1 MRPPPARP
9 SLHLIGIHT
18 YAVRKKK
25 SAKTPT
31 IGQLA
36 ISFHMNE
43 RQCNVKKKKMLSTT
57 RKHKHISKTPTIF
70 SRACRRHFSTVFPHL
85 FSLLTRFTSLAH
97 SCSLTH
103 SPSLL
108 LSPSL
113 SLSLANYKVIVSLQ
127 LHSQFVA
134 DNYIVVSFTY

>member
-1 MRPPPARP
+1 MNETPSRSPFPPSNWNPYLCRA
-9 SLHLIGIHT
+9 
-18 YAVRKKK
+18 KK